1 MSIII
6 ERKRSQKTD
15 LKYIL
20 FLKLYLNKVNCILI
34 ELKDD
39 NFLKLTFFNKIL
51 KTYII
56 MLYKH

>member
-56 MLYKH
+56 LLYKH